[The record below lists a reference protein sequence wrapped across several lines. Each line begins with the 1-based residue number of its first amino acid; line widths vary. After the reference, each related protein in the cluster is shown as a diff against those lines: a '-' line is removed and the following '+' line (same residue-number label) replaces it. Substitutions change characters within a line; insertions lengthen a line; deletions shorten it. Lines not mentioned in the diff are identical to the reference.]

1 MIYKLRIWPEFL
13 FPAPWAVV
21 ETLIKGFGDQTLIW
35 ALLSSFKRLLVG
47 YCIAL
52 FLGITLGI
60 LVAKVKLVEET
71 FGFLVLGLQTVPS
84 VVWLPL
90 ALLWFGIGD
99 GAIIFVVA
107 LGATWTMILSTH
119 SGVKNIQPLLLRAAR
134 TMGARGIVLFWHV
147 ILPAIV
153 PSIITGMRLAWA
165 FSWRALIAGELVG
178 SGAGLG
184 QVLMLGRSLGDMG
197 LVLSVM
203 LIIAALGIILDN
215 VVFRRIEQDVLLKWG
230 LVTN

>member
-1 MIYKLRIWPEFL
+1 M
-13 FPAPWAVV
+13 
-21 ETLIKGFGDQTLIW
+21 
-35 ALLSSFKRLLVG
+35 
-47 YCIAL
+47 AL

-107 LGATWTMILSTH
+107 LGATWTMILSTN

-134 TMGARGIVLFWHV
+134 TMGAGGIALFWNV

-215 VVFRRIEQDVLLKWG
+215 VVFRRIEHDVLLKWG
-230 LVTN
+230 LTSQ